1 MLAMLFAR
9 RLFTGALGAL
19 ALIVFNLFIRSV
31 IPATSRLN
39 VIKYA
44 NLISLLRT
52 NELLGGYRN
61 LYWFDHPI
69 PLLLVE
75 CVALAFCFIFSRHYF
90 TAAGRRTGR
99 RLFRRKIPAF
109 TTPMRQETYKL
120 LVMQGTASISPMSL
134 R

>member
-1 MLAMLFAR
+1 VGQYLFCFFLTKWLAAFICGIWVMLAMLFAR

-75 CVALAFCFIFSRHYF
+75 CVAAV
-90 TAAGRRTGR
+90 
-99 RLFRRKIPAF
+99 LF
-109 TTPMRQETYKL
+109 
-120 LVMQGTASISPMSL
+120 
-134 R
+134 

>member
-75 CVALAFCFIFSRHYF
+75 CVAAVLFGILFALAFCFISAVTILLQRDVGQAEDFSGVKSPHS
-90 TAAGRRTGR
+90 RRQCV
-99 RLFRRKIPAF
+99 RKP
-109 TTPMRQETYKL
+109 T
-120 LVMQGTASISPMSL
+120 SCW
-134 R
+134 